1 MARAFDLRKHFELG
15 HYATTISRRTF
26 EANFTKT
33 KEKVVFTFNGWDG
46 KSYNGESRRASVYRT
61 NIEGFENIRF
71 VKVGKGLHYIV
82 EAKTV
87 VEKATGESHPAA
99 SWLVDVERP

>member
-1 MARAFDLRKHFELG
+1 MRYGFALRQHFELG
-15 HYATTISRRTF
+15 NFATTISRRTF

-99 SWLVDVERP
+99 SWLVDVERS